1 MGILGKLSF
10 KDQTFRLREDA
21 ILDSATRILAGKG
34 FDLMTMDD
42 VAGEVGI
49 SKPILYK
56 HFKSKDD
63 LVGAAMIRL
72 IDGALEFLERLPSE
86 DTALG
91 RLRALLAWALHVRL
105 EGGLPFLPST
115 SPNVRDM
122 LTRNVRYVTR
132 VLKLNGVL
140 TKLVGE
146 AKKAGDLDRTLPD
159 DVILFSYYSRTCD
172 PAVEYLRLY
181 AKLDDEQIVKH
192 MLDVCFNGISAKG

>member
-1 MGILGKLSF
+1 
-10 KDQTFRLREDA
+10 
-21 ILDSATRILAGKG
+21 
-34 FDLMTMDD
+34 
-42 VAGEVGI
+42 
-49 SKPILYK
+49 
-56 HFKSKDD
+56 
-63 LVGAAMIRL
+63 
-72 IDGALEFLERLPSE
+72 
-86 DTALG
+86 
-91 RLRALLAWALHVRL
+91 
-105 EGGLPFLPST
+105 
-115 SPNVRDM
+115 
-122 LTRNVRYVTR
+122 VRYVTR